1 MYSWGLKLK
10 SGISCSVDPEPA
22 ERDDQDSNPVIFISS
37 SDIGWKRM
45 EKVADCSSEQIRE
58 TIFRLGAR
66 TG

>member
-22 ERDDQDSNPVIFISS
+22 ESEDQDSSPEILTSS
-37 SDIGWKRM
+37 SEIGWNRM
-45 EKVADCSSEQIRE
+45 ENVEDWSSVQILE